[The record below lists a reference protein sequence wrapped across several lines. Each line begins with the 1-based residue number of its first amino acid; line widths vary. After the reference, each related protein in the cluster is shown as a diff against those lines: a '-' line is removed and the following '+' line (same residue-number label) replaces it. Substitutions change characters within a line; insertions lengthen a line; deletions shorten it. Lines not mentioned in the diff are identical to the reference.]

1 VLLCGLPL
9 PFTHSILYLGIE
21 VCAAKAFKVSLQN
34 KHLKFF
40 RAFNAILARTGGRS
54 SDIVVL
60 HLTRSFCLPVLLY
73 GLESVSDNSV
83 LRSVHFCWPRILLRV
98 FKVSSVDNSVLVC
111 YYAGI
116 FPPAFAVDLR
126 KLRYYS
132 QLCRLHLDSP
142 NANITWHC
150 MHASNSHFVQLLFVS
165 YSVYF
170 DIADQTLVWAVWNQF
185 HMSSVYSLS
194 SSSSS

>member
-1 VLLCGLPL
+1 MLLCGLPL

-54 SDIVVL
+54 SDIVIL

-83 LRSVHFCWPRILLRV
+83 LRSVQFCWSRILLRV
-98 FKVSSVDNSVLVC
+98 FKVSSVDNSALV
-111 YYAGI
+111 
-116 FPPAFAVDLR
+116 
-126 KLRYYS
+126 
-132 QLCRLHLDSP
+132 
-142 NANITWHC
+142 
-150 MHASNSHFVQLLFVS
+150 
-165 YSVYF
+165 
-170 DIADQTLVWAVWNQF
+170 
-185 HMSSVYSLS
+185 
-194 SSSSS
+194 